1 MDSGMSSTYNF
12 TTGGYYMSVRVR
24 YAPSP
29 TGLQHI
35 GGVRTALFNYFF
47 ARANGGS
54 FILRIEDT
62 DRERSTDESIQDL
75 YDTLEWLGVDWD
87 EGPVVGGDFGPYI
100 QSERS
105 DLYAK
110 YAQKLIDDGKAYR
123 CFCTPERLDQ
133 LRKEQDAAKSK
144 EKGYDRHCRN
154 LSDEDVAQK
163 LAEGAPFVV
172 RLKVPRDGKTSFDDV
187 LMGTI
192 TRKNKD
198 VNPDPV
204 LLKSDGF
211 PTYHLANVIDDHMMG
226 ITHIMRAQEWIPS
239 GPLHILLYEAFGWT
253 PPLYCHLPMVMGK
266 DGQKLSKRH
275 GSTAV
280 KDFREKGYLPEALM
294 NYVSMVGWSY
304 DDKREFFTKD
314 DFCELFTLEKIN
326 KAPGVFDYKKLEWY
340 NGMYIR
346 EKSDEELAS
355 LLLPY
360 LQAEGFISSEV
371 RDEEK
376 EMLSSIIPLVK
387 ERLKVLSDVIPMTRF
402 LYEEVSVEDAQSFVP
417 KKQTLEQS
425 ARALERAYA
434 ILREDAGKDDEL
446 IEEKLVEV
454 SKELDLKVNGVF
466 MPIRVAV
473 TGSQVSPPLF
483 DSIRALGW
491 EKALQR
497 IENSV
502 NMLKNEVDHE

>member
-1 MDSGMSSTYNF
+1 
-12 TTGGYYMSVRVR
+12 MSVRVR

-35 GGVRTALFNYFF
+35 GGIRTALFNYFF
-47 ARANGGS
+47 ARANNGS
-54 FILRIEDT
+54 FILRVEDT
-62 DRERSTDESIQDL
+62 DRERSTDESLQDL
-75 YDTLEWLGVDWD
+75 YDTLKWLGIEWD
-87 EGPVVGGDFGPYI
+87 EGPVVGGEFGPYI

-105 DLYAK
+105 DLYAR
-110 YAQKLIDDGKAYR
+110 YAEKLIADGKAYR
-123 CFCTPERLDQ
+123 CFCTSERLDA
-133 LRKEQDAAKSK
+133 LREEQEKTKSK
-144 EKGYDRHCRN
+144 EKGYDRHCRHLSEEEIAHN
-154 LSDEDVAQK
+154 LAQNM
-163 LAEGAPFVV
+163 PYVV
-172 RLKVPRDGKTSFDDV
+172 RLKVPSEGKTSFEDV

-280 KDFREKGYLPEALM
+280 KEFREKGYLPEALM

-304 DDKREFFTKD
+304 DDKREFFSKE
-314 DFCELFTLEKIN
+314 DFCELFSLEKIN
-326 KAPGVFDYKKLEWY
+326 KAPGIFDYKKLDWY
-340 NGMYIR
+340 NGIYIR
-346 EKSDEELAS
+346 EKGDEELAE

-360 LQAEGFISSEV
+360 LKAEHFVSQQPTEAEHSF
-371 RDEEK
+371 
-376 EMLSSIIPLVK
+376 LLSIIPLIK
-387 ERLKVLSDVIPMTRF
+387 ERLKVLSDVIPLTRF
-402 LYEEVSVEDAQSFVP
+402 LYQEVSVGDVQEFVP
-417 KKQTLEQS
+417 KKQTLQET
-425 ARALERAYA
+425 AVALRRAYE
-434 ILREDAGKDDEL
+434 ILKAQAGEADEM

-454 SKELDLKVNGVF
+454 SKDLGLKVNGVF

-491 EKALQR
+491 EKTLQR
-497 IENSV
+497 IENGV
-502 NMLKNEVDHE
+502 KMLEVEVDNE

>member
-1 MDSGMSSTYNF
+1 
-12 TTGGYYMSVRVR
+12 MSVRVR

-47 ARANGGS
+47 ARANKGS

-62 DRERSTDESIQDL
+62 DRERSSDESIQDL
-75 YDTLEWLGVDWD
+75 YDTLNWLGIEWD
-87 EGPVVGGDFGPYI
+87 EGPVVGGGYGPYI

-110 YAQKLIDDGKAYR
+110 YADQLIADGKAYR
-123 CFCTPERLDQ
+123 CFCTPERLDA
-133 LRKEQDAAKSK
+133 LRREQNEAKSK

-154 LSDEDVAQK
+154 LTDDEIGQK
-163 LAEGAPFVV
+163 LAQKIPYVV
-172 RLKVPRDGKTSFDDV
+172 RLKVPTEGKTSFEDV
-187 LMGTI
+187 LMGRI

-211 PTYHLANVIDDHMMG
+211 PTYHLANVIDDHLMG

-304 DDKREFFTKD
+304 DDKREFFSKEE
-314 DFCELFTLEKIN
+314 FCELFSLEKIN
-326 KAPGVFDYKKLEWY
+326 KAPGIFDYKKLEWY
-340 NGMYIR
+340 NGIYIR
-346 EKSDEELAS
+346 GKEDEELAA

-360 LQAEGFISSEV
+360 LKDAGFIGSQVSEQE
-371 RDEEK
+371 RSFL
-376 EMLSSIIPLVK
+376 LSIMPLIK
-387 ERLKVLSDVIPMTRF
+387 ERLKVLSDVIPLTRF
-402 LYEEVSVEDAQSFVP
+402 LYQEVSVEDPSEFVP
-417 KKQTLEQS
+417 KKQSLGDTAIALS
-425 ARALERAYA
+425 RACD
-434 ILREDAGKDDEL
+434 ILKGHAGEDDEIL
-446 IEEKLVEV
+446 EEKLVEL
-454 SKELDLKVNGVF
+454 SKELGLKVNGVF

-483 DSIRALGW
+483 DSIRAVGW
-491 EKALQR
+491 DIALQR
-497 IENSV
+497 IENGV
-502 NMLKNEVDHE
+502 KMLEVEVDNE